1 MAGRAKFLFDQPFD
15 GSKPKSE
22 SPYRPKAPPQK
33 FSQEELE
40 AAKAMAYAD
49 GEAAGR
55 ASAEAEHGRMVEEAL
70 MAIETRLG
78 QLAEAQAQAEAAAKA
93 EAVTLAAAIASKL
106 AAHAMAREP
115 LREIEAL
122 VLRCMDDMRDEPR
135 LVVRAHESV
144 TRLLDERVDALT
156 AQSGFGGK
164 LLLVPDDSLAVT
176 DCRVDWAEGSAER
189 NQEHLARE
197 VDQAVQRYIQG
208 LRADAQ
214 SPVV

>member
-1 MAGRAKFLFDQPFD
+1 M
-15 GSKPKSE
+15 
-22 SPYRPKAPPQK
+22 
-33 FSQEELE
+33 
-40 AAKAMAYAD
+40 
-49 GEAAGR
+49 
-55 ASAEAEHGRMVEEAL
+55 
-70 MAIETRLG
+70 LG
-78 QLAEAQAQAEAAAKA
+78 
-93 EAVTLAAAIASKL
+93 
-106 AAHAMAREP
+106 
-115 LREIEAL
+115 LR
-122 VLRCMDDMRDEPR
+122 D
-135 LVVRAHESV
+135 HH

-189 NQEHLARE
+189 NQESLARE